1 MSGTTWQRAV
11 AGIAAAGLL
20 ACGGEKITEADDFLP
35 TLSNQWKDV
44 ADDLHFLQLNS
55 TDDNEPAGAFEG
67 TESRSGIN
75 DAPLAGTFTNSTL
88 SMTITRQGG
97 AVTFAGKFTHQDTLR
112 LTRQGESFTVAR
124 QF

>member
-1 MSGTTWQRAV
+1 MSGTTWKLGL
-11 AGIAAAGLL
+11 AGIVAVGLL
-20 ACGGEKITEADDFLP
+20 ACGGDKITEADDFLP
-35 TLSNQWKDV
+35 IFSNQWKDV
-44 ADDLHFLQLNS
+44 ANDLHFLQLNS
-55 TDDNEPAGAFEG
+55 TDDNEPIGAFDG
-67 TESRSGIN
+67 TESRPGIN
-75 DAPLAGTFTNSTL
+75 DAPLAGTFTNSVL